1 MSTAL
6 ATRFVPWRADI
17 GRYFASAGRMSNQ
30 HGVLQIQLIHR
41 YSSKGA
47 LINKSTAEIGL

>member
-1 MSTAL
+1 
-6 ATRFVPWRADI
+6 
-17 GRYFASAGRMSNQ
+17 MSNQ

-47 LINKSTAEIGL
+47 FINKSTAEIGL